1 MDKIWIIIKR
11 EYSVRVRKKSFII
24 MTLITPILLGLLIFA
39 PAYLSSV
46 SSELEKEE
54 QKNIAVVENDD
65 FYFSRLINSDQFRFT
80 KIPESEVNN
89 IKSSFSES
97 AYYAILDFTSEE
109 NTINFISDKQL
120 NKSIVS
126 EIERYI
132 IKIKL
137 DQNYKDKGFDLDIL
151 SNLEPNLKFNN
162 IIITEDGN
170 EQGAN
175 QDMRTALAYVFGFLI
190 YIFIFMYGSMVMR
203 GVIEEKTNRIV
214 EVIISSVK
222 PFQLLIGKIIGVALV
237 GFTQFVLWI
246 LLSILV
252 ANIAGNT
259 FLSDNTV
266 GIFDSISSLL
276 VGINLNS
283 LILYFMFYFIG
294 GYLLYSSFFACIGAA
309 VDNETDTHQ
318 MVLPV
323 TIPLILSMAMITAIV
338 NSPDGTLAFWMSI
351 FPLSSPIVMM
361 VRLPF
366 GGVENWEILLSATVL
381 LLSFLL
387 TTWVSSRIYRIGILM
402 YGKKASFREL
412 YRWIRFKG

>member
-1 MDKIWIIIKR
+1 
-11 EYSVRVRKKSFII
+11 

-89 IKSSFSES
+89 IKSNFSES
-97 AYYAILDFTSEE
+97 SYYAILDFTSEE
-109 NTINFISDKQL
+109 NIINFISDKQL

-137 DQNYKDKGFDLDIL
+137 DQNYKELDQNYKDAGIDISVL
-151 SNLEPNLKFNN
+151 SELEPNLKFNN

-175 QDMRTALAYVFGFLI
+175 QDMRTAIAYIFGFLI

-246 LLSILV
+246 LLS
-252 ANIAGNT
+252 
-259 FLSDNTV
+259 
-266 GIFDSISSLL
+266 
-276 VGINLNS
+276 
-283 LILYFMFYFIG
+283 
-294 GYLLYSSFFACIGAA
+294 
-309 VDNETDTHQ
+309 
-318 MVLPV
+318 
-323 TIPLILSMAMITAIV
+323 
-338 NSPDGTLAFWMSI
+338 
-351 FPLSSPIVMM
+351 
-361 VRLPF
+361 
-366 GGVENWEILLSATVL
+366 
-381 LLSFLL
+381 
-387 TTWVSSRIYRIGILM
+387 
-402 YGKKASFREL
+402 
-412 YRWIRFKG
+412 

>member
-46 SSELEKEE
+46 SSELEESE
-54 QKNIAVVENDD
+54 QKNIAVVENDN
-65 FYFSRLINSDQFRFT
+65 FYFSRLTNSDQFRFT
-80 KIPESEVNN
+80 KTPESELDN
-89 IKSSFSES
+89 IKNNFSES
-97 AYYAILDFTSEE
+97 GYFAIVDFTSEE
-109 NTINFISDKQL
+109 NIINFISDKQL
-120 NKSIVS
+120 NKNIIS
-126 EIERYI
+126 EIEQYI
-132 IKIKL
+132 RQIKRE
-137 DQNYKDKGFDLDIL
+137 QNYKDEGFDVSEI
-151 SNLEPNLKFNN
+151 SNLEPNLQFNN
-162 IIITEDGN
+162 TIITEDGN
-170 EQGAN
+170 EQGSN
-175 QDMRTALAYVFGFLI
+175 QDMRTALAFIFGFLI

-237 GFTQFVLWI
+237 GFTQFVLWV

-259 FLSDNTV
+259 LLADNPV
-266 GIFDSISSLL
+266 GVFDSISSLL
-276 VGINLNS
+276 VGINLNV

-318 MVLPV
+318 MVLPI
-323 TIPLILSMAMITAIV
+323 TIPLILSIAMIEAII
-338 NSPDGTLAFWMSI
+338 NNPDGTLAFWMSI
-351 FPLSSPIVMM
+351 FPLSSPIIMM

-366 GGVENWEILLSATVL
+366 GGVESWEILLSTIVL
-381 LLSFLL
+381 LLSFLM

-402 YGKKASFREL
+402 YGKKATFREL
-412 YRWIRFKG
+412 YKWIKFKG

>member
-46 SSELEKEE
+46 SSELDKSE
-54 QKNIAVVENDD
+54 QKNIAVVENDE
-65 FYFSRLINSDQFRFT
+65 FYFSRLTDSDQFRFT
-80 KIPESEVNN
+80 KIPESEVDN
-89 IKSSFSES
+89 IKNNFSES
-97 AYYAILDFTSEE
+97 GYFAIVDFTCEE
-109 NTINFISDKQL
+109 NIINFISDKQL
-120 NKSIVS
+120 NRNIISEIEQYIRQIKREQNYKNEGFDVS
-126 EIERYI
+126 EI
-132 IKIKL
+132 
-137 DQNYKDKGFDLDIL
+137 
-151 SNLEPNLKFNN
+151 SNLEPNLQFNN
-162 IIITEDGN
+162 TIITEDGN

-175 QDMRTALAYVFGFLI
+175 QDMRTALAFIFGFLI

-259 FLSDNTV
+259 FLSDNPV

-318 MVLPV
+318 MVLPI

-412 YRWIRFKG
+412 YRWIKFKG

>member
-89 IKSSFSES
+89 IKSNFSES

>member
-89 IKSSFSES
+89 IKSNFSES

-222 PFQLLIGKIIGVALV
+222 PFQLLIGK
-237 GFTQFVLWI
+237 
-246 LLSILV
+246 
-252 ANIAGNT
+252 
-259 FLSDNTV
+259 
-266 GIFDSISSLL
+266 
-276 VGINLNS
+276 
-283 LILYFMFYFIG
+283 
-294 GYLLYSSFFACIGAA
+294 
-309 VDNETDTHQ
+309 
-318 MVLPV
+318 
-323 TIPLILSMAMITAIV
+323 
-338 NSPDGTLAFWMSI
+338 
-351 FPLSSPIVMM
+351 
-361 VRLPF
+361 
-366 GGVENWEILLSATVL
+366 
-381 LLSFLL
+381 
-387 TTWVSSRIYRIGILM
+387 
-402 YGKKASFREL
+402 
-412 YRWIRFKG
+412 

>member
-1 MDKIWIIIKR
+1 
-11 EYSVRVRKKSFII
+11 

-89 IKSSFSES
+89 IKSNFSES
-97 AYYAILDFTSEE
+97 SYYAILDFTSEE

-137 DQNYKDKGFDLDIL
+137 DQNYKELDQNYKDAGIDISVL
-151 SNLEPNLKFNN
+151 SELEPNLKFNN
-162 IIITEDGN
+162 NIITEDGN

-175 QDMRTALAYVFGFLI
+175 QDIRTAIAYVFGFLI

-237 GFTQFVLWI
+237 GFTQFVLWV

-259 FLSDNTV
+259 FLSDNPV
-266 GIFDSISSLL
+266 GIFDSISYLL

-338 NSPDGTLAFWMSI
+338 NNPDGALSFWMSI

-412 YRWIRFKG
+412 YRWIKFKG